1 MFEKR
6 SEVSLGFGNL
16 LSQGCCVC
24 WGRGCGSDGD
34 SGQSTEIPERNVS
47 GEVSGSVS
55 DDCREQLCEASIR
68 DVWKLL
74 QKNLCGIAA
83 SRVVF
88 NCLHEV
94 LGLTVF
100 SGDLVGTGKELVHIA
115 MDVGKGSKIL
125 SRKFGALQSLKD
137 LVEIGL
143 IESAILCLCVR
154 ERSIGGE

>member
-24 WGRGCGSDGD
+24 GGRRCGSDRD
-34 SGQSTEIPERNVS
+34 SGQSTGISDS
-47 GEVSGSVS
+47 GEVSRSVS
-55 DDCREQLCEASIR
+55 DDCREQICEASIR

-74 QKNLCGIAA
+74 QKKLCGIAA

-88 NCLHEV
+88 DCLHEI
-94 LGLTVF
+94 LGLAVF
-100 SGDLVGTGKELVHIA
+100 RGDLIGTGKELVHIA

-143 IESAILCLCVR
+143 IAHVFLTSTFLCDN
-154 ERSIGGE
+154 